1 MSLVRTRY
9 RTDPLDRPWQAEAV
23 VGHEWLASL
32 RSAEDLVAAGQAAAD
47 RLIAAARAEAEA
59 LQAQARS
66 DAAERLAALER
77 ETEAAVWARAA
88 ALFDALQA
96 ARAATLQALEGE
108 LVALGQSLLQ
118 ALAGQVAE
126 ADRVLPVVRALLL
139 AFHDERDAT
148 LFLQPDDL
156 ARVDAAGA
164 GIGAQPPWT
173 LAADPALARGH
184 CRLESPMGLARVSFD
199 GRVAALA
206 AALAQAGSVPAPP
219 GRESP

>member
-59 LQAQARS
+59 LQAQARC

-88 ALFDALQA
+88 ALLDALQA
-96 ARAATLQALEGE
+96 ARTATLQALEGE
-108 LVALGQSLLQ
+108 LVALGQSLLHT
-118 ALAGQVAE
+118 LAGQVAE

-156 ARVDAAGA
+156 ARLDAAVPGS
-164 GIGAQPPWT
+164 QPPWT

-206 AALAQAGSVPAPP
+206 AALAQAGPVPEGCAP
-219 GRESP
+219 